1 MLGCNNLLQG
11 TDHKPL
17 VGVFAKNLEDIEKP
31 RLLSIAEKTMWF
43 KFTTIHVPGKL
54 NNGPDFMSRHSW
66 KHSATS
72 QENVSLASQCIEVGR
87 VSTYGLQIDGQ
98 DEHVMYHSRVVVP
111 VCLQEEVLEGLYAV
125 FLRKLIIFTDGGT

>member
-1 MLGCNNLLQG
+1 MLDCYNLLLA

-54 NNGPDFMSRHSW
+54 NNGPDFMSRHSGE
-66 KHSATS
+66 HSATS

-87 VSTYGLQIDGQ
+87 VSTYGQHIDGQ
-98 DEHVMYHSRVVVP
+98 HERSTVTP
-111 VCLQEEVLEGLYAV
+111 LTE
-125 FLRKLIIFTDGGT
+125 

>member
-1 MLGCNNLLQG
+1 MLDCYNLLLA

-54 NNGPDFMSRHSW
+54 NNGPDFMSRHSG
-66 KHSATS
+66 STVPPARRMCRL
-72 QENVSLASQCIEVGR
+72 QASVLRWVG
-87 VSTYGLQIDGQ
+87 SPP
-98 DEHVMYHSRVVVP
+98 MA
-111 VCLQEEVLEGLYAV
+111 C
-125 FLRKLIIFTDGGT
+125 KLMARMSM